1 MHPAS
6 LRAITDFWDAL
17 ALERLSLG
25 IVQPQPGTDR
35 GRGWWQ
41 TDLPRPEFMRALPR
55 VAATNVNGA
64 HVYIRV
70 PHATAD
76 DEHCGVVMLDDLD
89 KSAVTKLEADGFE
102 ASATV
107 ETSPGNHQCWIRLV
121 PSGTGLPTG
130 VVRVALNDLIFRYGS
145 DPRAASPTQP
155 GRLPGFT
162 NRKMKYCRSDGRY
175 PFVRLIGARAGL
187 VCTAAPALLQSV
199 RAQQAQ
205 AGAPRAA
212 TPKTPPAA
220 VFPRSVGWRELDF
233 LRRAA
238 NSHIAFEL
246 RAGLRA
252 PERASP
258 SEVDWLTVMRALR
271 AGYDPA
277 EIEAWLH
284 ASRPERGT
292 RYAQRTVCRAM
303 ESFHADATLTPKL
316 P

>member
-1 MHPAS
+1 
-6 LRAITDFWDAL
+6 
-17 ALERLSLG
+17 
-25 IVQPQPGTDR
+25 
-35 GRGWWQ
+35 
-41 TDLPRPEFMRALPR
+41 
-55 VAATNVNGA
+55 
-64 HVYIRV
+64 
-70 PHATAD
+70 
-76 DEHCGVVMLDDLD
+76 MLDDLD

-121 PSGTGLPTG
+121 PSGTGLPTS

-145 DPRAASPTQP
+145 DPRAASQTQP

-162 NRKMKYCRSDGRY
+162 NRKMKYCCSDGRY
-175 PFVRLIGARAGL
+175 PFVRLIGARAGF

-199 RAQQAQ
+199 RTQQAQ

-212 TPKTPPAA
+212 TPKTPPGA
-220 VFPRSVGWRELDF
+220 VLPRSVGWRELDF
-233 LRRAA
+233 LRGAA
-238 NSHIAFEL
+238 NRHIAFEL

-258 SEVDWLTVMRALR
+258 SEVDWLAVMRALR

-292 RYAQRTVCRAM
+292 RYAQSTVHRAV
-303 ESFHADATLTPKL
+303 EKLHDGATLTPKL